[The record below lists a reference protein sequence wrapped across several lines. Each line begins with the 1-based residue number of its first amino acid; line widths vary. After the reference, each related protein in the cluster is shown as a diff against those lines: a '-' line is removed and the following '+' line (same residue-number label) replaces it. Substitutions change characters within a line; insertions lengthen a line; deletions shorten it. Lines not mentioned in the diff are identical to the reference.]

1 MEIESPT
8 FEELEKMV
16 KIFGLQKNN
25 NINTNNYIELATLL
39 LSI

>member
-25 NINTNNYIELATLL
+25 INTNNYIELATLL